1 MHNYKI
7 LFVYPNLQMSALAPQ
22 GIGILSAIMKDNGY
36 EVNLFD
42 CTFYNSDPLYR
53 PEERINKIGVRP
65 YSYKDRQIKLKEG
78 NMLDDFAQMVN
89 DYAPDLLAFSV
100 VENTWFIAEILLNSL
115 DRRIPTLVGGVFPTN
130 APEIVISNKKVD
142 YVCRGEGEKAMLDLV
157 NCLSD
162 GKVGKTKKIPN
173 IWAKLD
179 DHVYKNN
186 IGESVDLNEIPF
198 PDWSLFE
205 EQSLYRP
212 MQGKIYK
219 TIGIETQRGCP
230 FTCTFCNSPSNNVIY
245 KNETG
250 SVFYR
255 KKSLKR
261 LEKELTHMV
270 ELHNPEFIYF
280 VVDTFLAMSD
290 KELNEFAALYKS
302 FRIPFWM
309 NTRAETINDY
319 RAGVLEEMNC
329 LRINIGIEHGNPEY
343 RQKVLG
349 RKVTNETM
357 LNAFRSCSG
366 RNFVT
371 VANSIIGLP
380 METRELVF
388 DTIKFNQSLPDD
400 IEATGAFIF
409 TPYHG
414 TALRKIAVEKKYID
428 ESAICSLATTTG
440 SILSMPQLSTD
451 EIVDLQKFFSFYVKS
466 DREGWGDIKYVED
479 NYRKEPELFDE
490 IRKDFTEKMFKKEFE
505 DYRGAKD
512 LVIDANDYSDLH

>member
-1 MHNYKI
+1 
-7 LFVYPNLQMSALAPQ
+7 
-22 GIGILSAIMKDNGY
+22 
-36 EVNLFD
+36 
-42 CTFYNSDPLYR
+42 
-53 PEERINKIGVRP
+53 
-65 YSYKDRQIKLKEG
+65 
-78 NMLDDFAQMVN
+78 
-89 DYAPDLLAFSV
+89 
-100 VENTWFIAEILLNSL
+100 
-115 DRRIPTLVGGVFPTN
+115 
-130 APEIVISNKKVD
+130 
-142 YVCRGEGEKAMLDLV
+142 
-157 NCLSD
+157 
-162 GKVGKTKKIPN
+162 
-173 IWAKLD
+173 
-179 DHVYKNN
+179 
-186 IGESVDLNEIPF
+186 
-198 PDWSLFE
+198 
-205 EQSLYRP
+205 
-212 MQGKIYK
+212 
-219 TIGIETQRGCP
+219 
-230 FTCTFCNSPSNNVIY
+230 
-245 KNETG
+245 
-250 SVFYR
+250 
-255 KKSLKR
+255 
-261 LEKELTHMV
+261 
-270 ELHNPEFIYF
+270 
-280 VVDTFLAMSD
+280 
-290 KELNEFAALYKS
+290 
-302 FRIPFWM
+302 M
-309 NTRAETINDY
+309 NTRAETINDS